1 MKNITVL
8 FFMIVLFLSC
18 QKRSDCYTCK
28 TTFDVTHR
36 DSVESVSW
44 SVSDTK
50 KMCDMTEE
58 GIRKFE
64 AEKADT
70 VVEINGTVTT
80 TTIYYT
86 KCTN

>member
-1 MKNITVL
+1 
-8 FFMIVLFLSC
+8 
-18 QKRSDCYTCK
+18 
-28 TTFDVTHR
+28 
-36 DSVESVSW
+36 
-44 SVSDTK
+44 
-50 KMCDMTEE
+50 MTEE